1 MEKFDYRNV
10 DIKNLDRKMKKL
22 YKAIKKLEIIDTNS
36 PILINANIINSGKI
50 HNIGV
55 INGRFNTCNEI
66 ISCSVVSNKDFS
78 NNRKFQIIEICTIE
92 KEEE

>member
-1 MEKFDYRNV
+1 MKKFDYRNV

-36 PILINANIINSGKI
+36 PILINANIVNSEKI

-55 INGRFNTCNEI
+55 INGGFNTCNETT
-66 ISCSVVSNKDFS
+66 SCSVVSNKDFS
-78 NNRKFQIIEICTIE
+78 DNRKFKIIEICTIE

>member
-1 MEKFDYRNV
+1 MKKYTEV

-36 PILINANIINSGKI
+36 PILINANIINSEKI

-55 INGRFNTCNEI
+55 INGGFNTCNEI
-66 ISCSVVSNKDFS
+66 ISCSVLSNKDFS
-78 NNRKFQIIEICTIE
+78 DNRKFKIIEICTIE

>member
-36 PILINANIINSGKI
+36 PILINANIIDSEKI
-50 HNIGV
+50 HSIGV
-55 INGRFNTCNEI
+55 INGRFDTCSEI
-66 ISCSVVSNKDFS
+66 TSCSVVSNKDFS
-78 NNRKFQIIEICTIE
+78 DNRKFKIIEICTIE

>member
-1 MEKFDYRNV
+1 MKKYTEV

-36 PILINANIINSGKI
+36 PILVNANIIDSEKL

-66 ISCSVVSNKDFS
+66 TGCSVVSNKDFS
-78 NNRKFQIIEICTIE
+78 DNRNFKIIEICTIE
-92 KEEE
+92 KEDK

>member
-10 DIKNLDRKMKKL
+10 DIKNLGRKVKKL

-36 PILINANIINSGKI
+36 PILINANIINSEKI

-66 ISCSVVSNKDFS
+66 SSCSVVSNKDFS
-78 NNRKFQIIEICTIE
+78 DNRKFKIIEICTIE
-92 KEEE
+92 KEDK

>member
-22 YKAIKKLEIIDTNS
+22 YKAIKKLGIIDTNS
-36 PILINANIINSGKI
+36 PILINANIIDSEKI
-50 HNIGV
+50 HSIGV
-55 INGRFNTCNEI
+55 INGRFDTCSEI
-66 ISCSVVSNKDFS
+66 TSCSVVSNKDFS
-78 NNRKFQIIEICTIE
+78 DNRKFKIIEICTIE

>member
-1 MEKFDYRNV
+1 MREYTEV

-36 PILINANIINSGKI
+36 PILINANIINSEEI

-66 ISCSVVSNKDFS
+66 SSCSVVSNKDFS
-78 NNRKFQIIEICTIE
+78 NNRKFKLIEICTTENEE
-92 KEEE
+92 K